1 MVDVRVRVAPS
12 PTGAPHLGTAYI
24 ALFNRLF
31 ARRHG
36 GRLILRIEDTDRSRS
51 HRDHERR
58 LIDAL
63 RWLGI
68 DWDEGP
74 VVGGASG
81 PYRQSER
88 LDRYQEAAEVLV
100 ESGHAYHSFVTPAE
114 LAAWRAEG
122 QKAGEPPPHEAERDA
137 DPGDGRRRRAAGES
151 CVIRMKVPR
160 EGDCAVPDLLRGEI
174 RFDLA
179 GLDDQVLLK
188 SDGFPTYHLAVV
200 VDDHLM
206 GISHVIR
213 GEEWINSTPKHL
225 LLYEWLGWEPPVHAH
240 LPLLLNPDRS
250 KMSKRRNPT
259 SIDYYRRAGYLPA
272 AVLNYLALMAYPP
285 ARGADGSDEEKFGL
299 DELAARFELERINL
313 GGSVFDLEKLSWL
326 NGRYIRED
334 LTEGELL
341 EALRDWALN
350 DDSFGSL
357 VPLMQPRMET
367 LGDFLPKCAFLFARR
382 VEPRPE
388 DLVPKKRTPSEVTEA
403 LQCVVWALEEMTPWG
418 REGVEAALQMV
429 ASAREWPIRD
439 LTRPLYAALMGQPVG
454 PPLYESMV
462 LLGADLTRAR
472 ILEAIEVLGGL
483 SKKKARR
490 LEKEWTGARERV
502 SRPAS

>member
-1 MVDVRVRVAPS
+1 MADVRVRVAPS

-51 HRDHERR
+51 HPDHERR

-63 RWLGI
+63 RWLGL

-74 VVGGASG
+74 IVGGASG

-88 LDRYQEAAEVLV
+88 LDRYREAAEGLV
-100 ESGHAYHSFVTPAE
+100 EAGHAYYSFATPAE

-122 QKAGEPPPHEAERDA
+122 QRAGEPPPHEAERDA
-137 DPGDGRRRRAAGES
+137 DPGDGRRRHAAGES
-151 CVIRMKVPR
+151 CVLRMKVPR
-160 EGDCAVPDLLRGEI
+160 EGACVVPDLLRGEI
-174 RFDLA
+174 RFDHG

-200 VDDHLM
+200 VDDHHM

-285 ARGADGSDEEKFGL
+285 ARAADGSDEEKFGL
-299 DELAARFELERINL
+299 DELAARFELERVNL
-313 GGSVFDLEKLSWL
+313 GGSVFDLEKLNWL

-341 EALRDWALN
+341 AALREWALN
-350 DDSFGSL
+350 DETFGRL
-357 VPLMQPRMET
+357 VPLMQPRMES
-367 LGDFLPKCAFLFARR
+367 LGDFLPRCAFLFARR
-382 VEPRPE
+382 VEAREE
-388 DLVPKKRTPSEVTEA
+388 DLVPKKRTPGEVAAT
-403 LQCVVWALEEMTPWG
+403 LQCAVWALEEVTPWG
-418 REGVEAALQMV
+418 RDSVESALQAV
-429 ASAREWPIRD
+429 AAAREWPIRD

-454 PPLYESMV
+454 PPLYESMA

-472 ILEAIEVLGGL
+472 VLEAIEALGGL
-483 SKKKARR
+483 SKKRARR
-490 LEKEWTGARERV
+490 LEKEWTEARGRV

>member
-1 MVDVRVRVAPS
+1 MTDVRVRVAPS

-31 ARRHG
+31 ARNRG
-36 GRLILRIEDTDRSRS
+36 GRLILRIEDTDRARS
-51 HRDHERR
+51 HPDHERR
-58 LIDAL
+58 LMAAL
-63 RWLGI
+63 RWLGL

-74 VVGGASG
+74 DVGGGSG

-88 LDRYQEAAEVLV
+88 LDHYRRAAEELV
-100 ESGHAYHSFVTPAE
+100 AAGHAYYSFATPAE
-114 LAAWRAEG
+114 LAAWRAGG
-122 QKAGEPPPHEAERDA
+122 QKAGEPPPNEAERDA
-137 DPGDGRRRRAAGES
+137 DPGEGRRRRAAGES
-151 CVIRMKVPR
+151 CVIRMKAPR
-160 EGDCAVPDLLRGEI
+160 DGACAVPDVLRGEI
-174 RFDLA
+174 RFDHA

-225 LLYEWLGWEPPVHAH
+225 LLYEWLGWEPPQHAH

-250 KMSKRRNPT
+250 KMSKRRNPP
-259 SIDYYRRAGYLPA
+259 SIDSYRRAGYLPA

-285 ARGADGSDEEKFGL
+285 ARAEDGNDEEKFGL

-334 LTEGELL
+334 LSAGELL
-341 EALRDWALN
+341 AALREWALN
-350 DDSFGSL
+350 DDTFGRL
-357 VPLMQPRMET
+357 VPLMQPRMES
-367 LGDFLPKCAFLFARR
+367 LGDFLPRCAFLFARR
-382 VEPRPE
+382 VEPRRE
-388 DLVPKKRTPSEVTEA
+388 DLVPKKRTPEETAEA
-403 LQCVVWALEEMTPWG
+403 LQCVVWALEEVTPWG
-418 REGVEAALQMV
+418 RDGVEAALKGV
-429 ASAREWPIRD
+429 AAAREWPIRD

-454 PPLYESMV
+454 PPLYESMA
-462 LLGADLTRAR
+462 LLDIDLTRAR
-472 ILEAIEVLGGL
+472 VLEAIEVLGGL
-483 SKKKARR
+483 SKKRTRR
-490 LEKEWTGARERV
+490 LEKDWARV
-502 SRPAS
+502 SRAAS

>member
-1 MVDVRVRVAPS
+1 MADVRLRVAPS

-31 ARRHG
+31 ARCHG
-36 GRLILRIEDTDRSRS
+36 GRLVLRIEDTDRSRS
-51 HRDHERR
+51 HPDHERR
-58 LIDAL
+58 LIAAL
-63 RWLGI
+63 RWLGL

-74 VVGGASG
+74 DVGGGSG

-88 LDRYQEAAEVLV
+88 LDHYREAAEGLV
-100 ESGHAYHSFVTPAE
+100 EAGRAYYSFATPGQ
-114 LAAWRAEG
+114 LAAWRAGG
-122 QKAGEPPPHEAERDA
+122 QRAGQPPPYEAEREA
-137 DPGDGRRRRAAGES
+137 DPGAGRRRRAAGES
-151 CVIRMKVPR
+151 CVIRMKAPR
-160 EGDCAVPDLLRGEI
+160 EGTCVVPDLLRGEI
-174 RFDLA
+174 RFDHA

-225 LLYEWLGWEPPVHAH
+225 LLYEWLGWEPPGHAH

-272 AVLNYLALMAYPP
+272 AVLNYLALMACPP
-285 ARGADGSDEEKFGL
+285 ARAADGSDEEKFGL
-299 DELAARFELERINL
+299 DELAGRFELERVNL
-313 GGSVFDLEKLSWL
+313 GGSVFDLEKLNWL

-334 LTEGELL
+334 LSADQLL
-341 EALRDWALN
+341 AALRDWTLN
-350 DDSFGSL
+350 DDTFSRL

-367 LGDFLPKCAFLFARR
+367 LGDFLPRCAFLFARR
-382 VEPRPE
+382 VEPRQE
-388 DLVPKKRTPSEVTEA
+388 DLLPKKRTPEEAAEA
-403 LQCVVWALEEMTPWG
+403 LQCVVWALEEVTPWG
-418 REGVEAALQMV
+418 REGVEAALRRV
-429 ASAREWPIRD
+429 AAFREWSIRD

-462 LLGADLTRAR
+462 LLDIDLTRAR

-483 SKKKARR
+483 SKKKSRR
-490 LEKEWTGARERV
+490 LEKDWAEARDRV

>member
-1 MVDVRVRVAPS
+1 MADVRLRVAPS

-36 GRLILRIEDTDRSRS
+36 GRLVLRIEDTDRSRS
-51 HRDHERR
+51 HPDHERR
-58 LIDAL
+58 LIAAL
-63 RWLGI
+63 RWLGL

-74 VVGGASG
+74 DVGGGSG

-88 LDRYQEAAEVLV
+88 LDHYRGAAEGLV
-100 ESGHAYHSFVTPAE
+100 EAGRAYYSFATPGQ
-114 LAAWRAEG
+114 LAAWRAGG
-122 QKAGEPPPHEAERDA
+122 QRAGQPPPYEAEREV
-137 DPGDGRRRRAAGES
+137 DPGDGRRRRTAGES
-151 CVIRMKVPR
+151 CVIRMKAPR
-160 EGDCAVPDLLRGEI
+160 EGTCVVPDLLRGEI
-174 RFDLA
+174 RFDHA

-225 LLYEWLGWEPPVHAH
+225 LLYEWLGWEPPRHAH

-285 ARGADGSDEEKFGL
+285 ARSDDGSDEEKFGL
-299 DELAARFELERINL
+299 DELTGRFELERINL

-334 LTEGELL
+334 LSPGELL
-341 EALRDWALN
+341 AALRDWALN
-350 DDSFGSL
+350 DDTFSRL

-367 LGDFLPKCAFLFARR
+367 LGDFLPRCAFLFARR
-382 VEPRPE
+382 VEPRQE
-388 DLVPKKRTPSEVTEA
+388 DLLPKKRTPEEVAEV
-403 LQCVVWALEEMTPWG
+403 LQCVVWSLAEVTPWG
-418 REGVEAALQMV
+418 REGVEAALKGV
-429 ASAREWPIRD
+429 AAFREWPIRD
-439 LTRPLYAALMGQPVG
+439 LTRPLYAAVMGQPVG

-462 LLGADLTRAR
+462 LLDIDLTRAR
-472 ILEAIEVLGGL
+472 LLEAVEVLGGL
-483 SKKKARR
+483 SKRKSRR
-490 LEKEWTGARERV
+490 LEKDWAEARDRV

>member
-1 MVDVRVRVAPS
+1 MTDVRVRVAPS

-31 ARRHG
+31 ARARG
-36 GRLILRIEDTDRSRS
+36 GRVILRIEDTDRSRS
-51 HRDHERR
+51 HPDHERR
-58 LIDAL
+58 LISAL
-63 RWLGI
+63 RWLGL

-74 VVGGASG
+74 DVGGASG

-88 LDRYQEAAEVLV
+88 LDRYREAAEGLV
-100 ESGHAYHSFVTPAE
+100 EAGHAYYSFATPGE
-114 LAAWRAEG
+114 LAAWRAGG

-151 CVIRMKVPR
+151 CVVRMKVPR
-160 EGDCAVPDLLRGEI
+160 EGARAVPDLLRGEI

-285 ARGADGSDEEKFGL
+285 ARTEDGDDEEKFGL

-334 LTEGELL
+334 LSAGELL
-341 EALRDWALN
+341 EALRGWALN
-350 DDSFGSL
+350 DDTFGRL

-367 LGDFLPKCAFLFARR
+367 LGDFLPRCAFLFARQ
-382 VEPRPE
+382 VEPRQE
-388 DLVPKKRTPSEVTEA
+388 DLVPKKRTPEETAEA
-403 LQCVVWALEEMTPWG
+403 LQCVVWALEEVTPWG
-418 REGVEAALQMV
+418 REGVEAALKEV
-429 ASAREWPIRD
+429 AAVREWPIRD

-462 LLGADLTRAR
+462 LLDVDLTRAR
-472 ILEAIEVLGGL
+472 ILEAIEILGGL

-490 LEKEWTGARERV
+490 LEKAWAEGRSRV